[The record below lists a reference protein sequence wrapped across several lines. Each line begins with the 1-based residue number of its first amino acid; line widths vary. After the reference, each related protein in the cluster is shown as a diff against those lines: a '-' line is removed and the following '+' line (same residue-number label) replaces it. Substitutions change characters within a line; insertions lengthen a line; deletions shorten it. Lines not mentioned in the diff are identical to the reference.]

1 MILSMTAPASLPPII
16 PPSPKQ
22 IGILNGPNLNLL
34 GLREPEIYG
43 SKRFEHYL
51 HELRNLFP
59 NVEILYK
66 QSNHE
71 GELIDQ
77 LHSWG
82 FALDGIVCNAAAYT
96 HTSIALAD
104 AVRAIQAPVV
114 EVHISDIRNRE
125 SYRQI
130 SYLRPYCV
138 HHITGKGLAGYA
150 EAIQHLIQG

>member
-1 MILSMTAPASLPPII
+1 MTAPASPP
-16 PPSPKQ
+16 PKTPSSPKQ

-43 SKRFEHYL
+43 RKRFEHYL
-51 HELRNLFP
+51 YELRNLFP
-59 NVEILYK
+59 DVILFYK

-82 FALDGIVCNAAAYT
+82 FSLDGIVCNAAAYT

-104 AVRAIQAPVV
+104 AIRAIQTPVV
-114 EVHISDIRNRE
+114 EVHISDTRNRE
-125 SYRQI
+125 SFRQT
-130 SYLRPYCV
+130 SYMRPYCI
-138 HHITGKGLAGYA
+138 HHIMGKGLSGYA
-150 EAIQHLIQG
+150 EAIQYLIQR

>member
-1 MILSMTAPASLPPII
+1 MTAPASLPPIT

-77 LHSWG
+77 LHQWG
-82 FALDGIVCNAAAYT
+82 FSLDGIVCNAAAYT
-96 HTSIALAD
+96 HSSIAIAD
-104 AVRAIQAPVV
+104 AIRAISTPVV
-114 EVHISDIRNRE
+114 EVHLSDLTTRE
-125 SYRQI
+125 SYRKT
-130 SYLRPYCV
+130 SYMRPHCIYS
-138 HHITGKGLAGYA
+138 IMGKGLEGYA
-150 EAIQHLIQG
+150 EGIQYLIDR